1 MDNEISPK
9 SPGRPRKSSDLR
21 KANVTFRIANSL
33 RSQLDSAARMN
44 HRTRSEEIE
53 LRLET
58 SFRSENDEDKA
69 PTSNAKF
76 ARNCS
81 YVAKRAS
88 AWAGALLLFPER
100 ETHPEAVASFLSDMR
115 QRLEAIE
122 QKLAPR
128 SRRKTSR
135 EKSRRKR
142 VSPVLPT

>member
-1 MDNEISPK
+1 MDTEIAPR

-33 RSQLDSAARMN
+33 RSQLDTAALIN

-53 LRLET
+53 LRLEM
-58 SFRSENDEDKA
+58 SFRTENDEDKA

-115 QRLEAIE
+115 QRLELIE

-128 SRRKTSR
+128 TRRKSR
-135 EKSRRKR
+135 KATNPSKG
-142 VSPVLPT
+142 